1 MDKNE
6 LKKYTVREIKAML
19 ASEQIVLQD
28 LDTVTL
34 EKLMDYETD
43 MLCFG
48 KGDVDLISECAD
60 ILCQREKDI
69 MSHDEF
75 TAVVDKSLA
84 ENVTIATKNRKVK
97 KFSLKR
103 ALIIAATV
111 ATLLIGSTFVASAF
125 DFDLWD
131 YICDFVRLPNGTIKE
146 ANGLTFYNAGTPRI
160 YSTIQ
165 EAIEKENLD
174 IMYPASMPDGVEIE
188 SVEISNS
195 DIGDKYID
203 IIIKNTDMCICIITE
218 LPPTDNNFY
227 DDDDGDEL
235 YEAGGVTYKLFER
248 DIEYTENTY
257 WAYCNVDNC
266 AYSISARKY
275 EDLIFVI
282 NNMKEK

>member
-6 LKKYTVREIKAML
+6 LNKYTVREIKAML

-34 EKLMDYETD
+34 EKLMDHETD

-111 ATLLIGSTFVASAF
+111 ATLLISRKHRV
-125 DFDLWD
+125 
-131 YICDFVRLPNGTIKE
+131 PNRIKPKRTI
-146 ANGLTFYNAGTPRI
+146 PRH
-160 YSTIQ
+160 SVKNCQ
-165 EAIEKENLD
+165 NLKT
-174 IMYPASMPDGVEIE
+174 V
-188 SVEISNS
+188 
-195 DIGDKYID
+195 
-203 IIIKNTDMCICIITE
+203 
-218 LPPTDNNFY
+218 
-227 DDDDGDEL
+227 
-235 YEAGGVTYKLFER
+235 
-248 DIEYTENTY
+248 
-257 WAYCNVDNC
+257 
-266 AYSISARKY
+266 
-275 EDLIFVI
+275 
-282 NNMKEK
+282 